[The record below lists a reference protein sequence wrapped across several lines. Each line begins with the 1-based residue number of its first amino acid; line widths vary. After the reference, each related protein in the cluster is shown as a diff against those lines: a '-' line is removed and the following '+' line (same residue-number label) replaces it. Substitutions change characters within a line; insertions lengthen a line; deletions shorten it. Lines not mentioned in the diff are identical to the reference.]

1 MMPVAEVIG
10 TVIDPSALI
19 SEYVSSACGPK
30 GSECEPP
37 VLNRLLDI
45 VCAEFASRY
54 GVRSPCF
61 LDPLADNTHGF
72 PALRDGIRSSGPEE
86 WAWALSGITPGAGD
100 RERGAVSTLPS
111 LARFMCRLAIEE
123 YGPLD
128 ETISIADPAVGGGA
142 FVLAM
147 ASELAEIAERD
158 RLAGDRRAWA
168 LGRIC
173 GVDVEESCLLAA
185 RASAWLWWLAGGR
198 DGPGDREPPRLRLYA
213 GDSLL
218 EGDEW
223 WSSGPGRP
231 GSFDIL
237 VANPPYVR
245 QELVGAARKAA
256 LAGKYEGL
264 GGRTDM
270 YARFFVLAARL
281 LRPGGVAAFLT
292 PVSWMDVAYGAT
304 VKRFILDN
312 FDIRSIVASGET
324 RWFPQ
329 ASINAQITVL
339 RRRRGRSGTSP
350 VRFVN
355 LGGGGSTTVT
365 VPQASLG
372 ISEKWGT
379 HLRAPRLYFD
389 LMKDIAGGCRPG
401 FCRLL
406 DLARVSFGTKTGANG
421 FFYMR
426 DAAGTPEGRRLLAS
440 IGRERGVRP
449 MRPAGRMEGIPAV
462 LIEEKFLR
470 PVVKSLRDVKG
481 YRVDPCELDLWAFAV
496 GGEGAG
502 DGGGNSLG
510 GAAFA
515 SAYVRVGA
523 EMGYSSRPTCGN
535 RKPWYRI
542 PEPPADMLYSM
553 SWGSRLGVALNETGC
568 LYDARLY
575 GISARDGVDPM
586 ELAAALNA
594 TCTWLF
600 TEVNGRQMTGSL
612 PLLDIKIYEVERLP
626 VLDVRRLDRGDRE
639 RLTEAMSGLL
649 RRDMFDITT
658 EVRLEDRRRLDEMV
672 LRMAGYGESEAA
684 VLASEIGRSVADMVE
699 RRISKS
705 GRVLS

>member
-1 MMPVAEVIG
+1 VA
-10 TVIDPSALI
+10 DPSALI
-19 SEYVSSACGPK
+19 LEYMSSARGPT
-30 GSECEPP
+30 GSGGETPA
-37 VLNRLLDI
+37 LSRLLDI
-45 VCAEFASRY
+45 VCSEFASRY
-54 GVRSPCF
+54 GAPPPLFPEPSAYAT
-61 LDPLADNTHGF
+61 LDS
-72 PALRDGIRSSGPEE
+72 PALRDCIRSSGPEE

-111 LARFMCRLAIEE
+111 LARFMCQLAIEE

-128 ETISIADPAVGGGA
+128 ETISIVDPAVGGGA

-147 ASELAEIAERD
+147 ASELAKTVERGCRSED
-158 RLAGDRRAWA
+158 ARAWA
-168 LGRIC
+168 LGRIR
-173 GVDVEESCLLAA
+173 GIDVDESCLLAA

-198 DGPGDREPPRLRLYA
+198 DGAGGREAPRLRLYA

-223 WSSGPGRP
+223 WSYGPGRP

-237 VANPPYVR
+237 IANPPYVR

-256 LAGKYEGL
+256 LAGKYAGL
-264 GGRTDM
+264 GGRTDI
-270 YARFFVLAARL
+270 YARFFMLAARL
-281 LRPGGVAAFLT
+281 LRPGGVAALVT

-312 FDIRSIVASGET
+312 FDVKSIVASGDT

-329 ASINAQITVL
+329 ASINAQIAVL
-339 RRRRGRSGTSP
+339 RRRHSRSGTSS

-355 LGGGGSTTVT
+355 LGGAVSTTVS

-372 ISEKWGT
+372 VAEKWGT
-379 HLRAPRLYFD
+379 YLRAPRVYFD
-389 LMKDIAGGCRPG
+389 LVNDIAGGGKPG

-406 DLARVSFGTKTGANG
+406 DLARVLFGTKTGANG

-462 LIEEKFLR
+462 LIEERFLR

-481 YRVDPCELDLWAFAV
+481 YRVDSCELDLWAFAV
-496 GGEGAG
+496 GGKGAG

-535 RKPWYRI
+535 RSPWYRI

-553 SWGSRLGVALNETGC
+553 SWGSRLGVALNERGC